1 MATRQRKAKNAFNDN
16 NLEMKD
22 VVPLTENQAKFF
34 ENYKTDKSQLL
45 LGYSGTGKTF
55 MAFQQ
60 AFQEII
66 KGSEYKRVVI
76 VRSAVPT
83 RDIGFLK
90 GTEAEKGAVYE
101 LPYYKVCSELFGR
114 DDAYAILSKHDGIR
128 FMLTSFIR
136 GLTIDNSIVIV
147 DEFQNMTAHEAD
159 SVLTRIGHN
168 SKIIICGDILQRDFT
183 KHSEK
188 NIEKFLQ
195 VIEQLPDRFDF
206 NYFNEDD
213 IVRSGLVGDY
223 IKAKHKRF
231 PKGFDSHATNP
242 L

>member
-1 MATRQRKAKNAFNDN
+1 MSRQRKPKNAFNDN
-16 NLEMKD
+16 NLQLKD
-22 VVPLTENQAKFF
+22 ISPLTENQAKFF
-34 ENYKTDKSQLL
+34 ENYKSDKSQLL
-45 LGYSGTGKTF
+45 LGYSGTGKTY
-55 MAFQQ
+55 MAMFK
-60 AFQEII
+60 AFEEVM
-66 KGSEYKRVVI
+66 KGGEYKRVVI

-90 GTEAEKGAVYE
+90 GDEAEKGAVYE
-101 LPYYKVCSELFGR
+101 LPYFKVCSELFHR
-114 DDAYAILSKHDGIR
+114 DDAYGILTKHDGIR

-188 NIEKFLQ
+188 NIEKFLTVVQ
-195 VIEQLPDRFDF
+195 QMPNRFDF
-206 NYFNEDD
+206 NYFDEDD

-223 IKAKHKRF
+223 IKAKHKKF
-231 PKGFDSHATNP
+231 PKGFE
-242 L
+242 

>member
-1 MATRQRKAKNAFNDN
+1 MARRKAKNAFNDN
-16 NLEMKD
+16 NLVLKD
-22 VVPLTENQAKFF
+22 VSPITDNQEVFF
-34 ENYKTDKSQLL
+34 ENYKSDKNQLL

-55 MAFQQ
+55 MAMHQ
-60 AFQEII
+60 ACKEIMA
-66 KGSEYKRVVI
+66 GSDYKRVVI

-90 GTEAEKGAVYE
+90 GDESEKGAVYE
-101 LPYYKVCSELFGR
+101 LPYHKVCSELFQR
-114 DDAYAILSKHDGIR
+114 DDAYGILTKHDGIR

-159 SVLTRIGHN
+159 SVLTRIGYN
-168 SKIIICGDILQRDFT
+168 SKVIICGDILQRDFT

-195 VIEQLPDRFDF
+195 VVEQMPKRFDF
-206 NYFNEDD
+206 NYFTEDD

-223 IKAKHKRF
+223 IKTKHKRF
-231 PKGFDSHATNP
+231 PKGFD
-242 L
+242 

>member
-1 MATRQRKAKNAFNDN
+1 MARRKARSVINDN
-16 NLEMKD
+16 NFTIKD
-22 VVPLTENQAKFF
+22 ISPLTENQEIFF
-34 ENYKTDKSQLL
+34 RNYGSDKSQLL

-55 MAFQQ
+55 MAMAK
-60 AFQEII
+60 AFEEID
-66 KGSEYKRVVI
+66 KSNNKYKRVVI

-90 GTEAEKGAVYE
+90 GSEDEKGAVYE
-101 LPYYKVCSELFGR
+101 LPYKKVCSELFGR
-114 DDAYAILSKHDGIR
+114 DDAYSILCKHDGIR

-159 SVLTRIGHN
+159 SVLTRIGRN
-168 SKIIICGDILQRDFT
+168 SKVIICGDILQRDFT
-183 KHSEK
+183 KNSEK

-195 VIEQLPDRFDF
+195 VIQGMPDRFDF
-206 NYFNEDD
+206 NYFNEED

-223 IKAKHKRF
+223 IKAKHKKF
-231 PKGFDSHATNP
+231 PEGFE
-242 L
+242 

>member
-1 MATRQRKAKNAFNDN
+1 MARPKKTKNVINEN
-16 NLEMKD
+16 NLKLID
-22 VVPLTENQAKFF
+22 VSPLTDNQAKFF
-34 ENYKTDKSQLL
+34 EQYQSDKSQLL

-55 MAFQQ
+55 MAMYN
-60 AFQEII
+60 AFAEVQR
-66 KGSEYKRVVI
+66 KDNDYQRVVI

-101 LPYYKVCSELFGR
+101 LPYKSICTELFHRG
-114 DDAYAILSKHDGIR
+114 DAYEILTKHDGVR

-159 SVLTRIGHN
+159 SVLTRIGRD
-168 SKIIICGDILQRDFT
+168 SKIVICGDILQRDFS

-195 VIEQLPDRFDF
+195 VVESMPSRFDF
-206 NYFNEDD
+206 NYFNEND

-223 IKAKHKRF
+223 IKAKHRQY
-231 PKGFDSHATNP
+231 PKGFD
-242 L
+242 

>member
-1 MATRQRKAKNAFNDN
+1 MARQRKAKNAFNDN
-16 NLEMKD
+16 NLILKGIS
-22 VVPLTENQAKFF
+22 PLTDNQAKFF
-34 ENYKTDKSQLL
+34 ENYKSDKSQLL
-45 LGYSGTGKTF
+45 LGYSGTGKTY
-55 MAFQQ
+55 MAMFK
-60 AFQEII
+60 AFEEVM
-66 KGSEYKRVVI
+66 KGGDYKRVVI

-90 GTEAEKGAVYE
+90 GDEAEKGAVYE

-114 DDAYAILSKHDGIR
+114 DDAYGILTKHDGIR

-159 SVLTRIGHN
+159 SVLTRIGYN
-168 SKIIICGDILQRDFT
+168 SKIVICGDILQRDFT

-195 VIEQLPDRFDF
+195 VVEQMKGRFDF
-206 NYFNEDD
+206 NYFTEDD

-223 IKAKHKRF
+223 IKAKHKKF
-231 PKGFDSHATNP
+231 PKGFE
-242 L
+242 

>member
-1 MATRQRKAKNAFNDN
+1 MAKKKARNAFTDN
-16 NLEMKD
+16 NLKLKD
-22 VVPLTENQAKFF
+22 VAPLTDNQALFF
-34 ENYKTDKSQLL
+34 ENYASDKSQLL

-55 MAFQQ
+55 MACQQ
-60 AFQEII
+60 AFKEIMR
-66 KGSEYKRVVI
+66 GSDYKRVVI

-101 LPYYKVCSELFGR
+101 LPYQKVCSELFHR
-114 DDAYAILSKHDGIR
+114 DDAYGILTKHDGIQ

-159 SVLTRIGHN
+159 SVLTRIGYN

-183 KHSEK
+183 KNSEK
-188 NIEKFLQ
+188 NIEKFLK
-195 VIEQLPDRFDF
+195 VVENMSHRFDF
-206 NYFNEDD
+206 NYFDEND

-223 IKAKHKRF
+223 IKAKHAKY
-231 PKGFDSHATNP
+231 PKGFE
-242 L
+242 